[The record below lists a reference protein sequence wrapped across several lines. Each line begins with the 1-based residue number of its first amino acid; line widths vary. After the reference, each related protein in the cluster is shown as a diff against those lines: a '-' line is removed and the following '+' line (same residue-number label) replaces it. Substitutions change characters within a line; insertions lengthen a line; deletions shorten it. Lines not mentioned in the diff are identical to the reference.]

1 LAYSRLTVST
11 FHQHR
16 GLALG
21 IALSGTG
28 LGAMLVPTFLVP
40 FITAHGWRQ
49 GYAALAMTSLLAILP
64 VWLLLRGS
72 IDDIGSARARQS
84 VMPMVR
90 KPEFAVLAAMFFL
103 AAIAILGTVV
113 QFVPMLSGFG
123 LSPVAVGS
131 LSGLIGMS
139 AVMGRLAIGALLDR
153 FEAASITRLV
163 FILAGLGL
171 WLLAWGGAQMA
182 LPTAL
187 LLGLGIGAEVHLL
200 SFHTARI
207 FPREMFGQINGLLYS
222 VFLVGSGLGP
232 ALSGV
237 LFDVTGSYRASLLI
251 FGIALI
257 GAALFTFRLSA
268 ASRKFD
274 E

>member
-1 LAYSRLTVST
+1 
-11 FHQHR
+11 
-16 GLALG
+16 
-21 IALSGTG
+21 
-28 LGAMLVPTFLVP
+28 M
-40 FITAHGWRQ
+40 
-49 GYAALAMTSLLAILP
+49 
-64 VWLLLRGS
+64 
-72 IDDIGSARARQS
+72 
-84 VMPMVR
+84 
-90 KPEFAVLAAMFFL
+90 
-103 AAIAILGTVV
+103 
-113 QFVPMLSGFG
+113 
-123 LSPVAVGS
+123 
-131 LSGLIGMS
+131 
-139 AVMGRLAIGALLDR
+139 
-153 FEAASITRLV
+153 
-163 FILAGLGL
+163 